1 MDMTVNRLPSRTWNQ
16 LGMNESRISG
26 IEIERKYPLSLE
38 LSGQGLEW
46 NPEEPEDAARIWAEI
61 ETGMGPDMDRL
72 GSSGEPDLLMS
83 APGTFHGEP
92 AVLDLALGAGEKCS
106 NTLHMFAGKGS
117 TMTAAVICRSTDKG
131 EGIFALQTKIYAQK
145 GARVRLYMVQLLDK
159 DCISLNDIGGI
170 CGEGAQVEI
179 VRLELG
185 AGKAYAGG
193 LMDLM
198 GDNSSFQARIG
209 YSGGQGQHLDMNY
222 TARHR
227 GIKTESL
234 MDASGVLTDDAFKL
248 FRGTIDFISGS
259 SGSKGEEK
267 EDVLLLGENMVNQT
281 IPLILCG
288 EDDVEGNHGA
298 TIGKLDERMMFYLYS
313 RGISKENAEQMMARA
328 RIDALC
334 ERIPVRKIREQ
345 VYTYLEG
352 GQGNGEL

>member
-16 LGMNESRISG
+16 LGMNESRITG
-26 IEIERKYPLSLE
+26 IEIEKKYPLSPE
-38 LSGQGLEW
+38 LSGRGLKW
-46 NPEEPEDAARIWAEI
+46 NPEEPEDMAGIWAEI
-61 ETGMGPDMDRL
+61 GTGMGPDMDRL
-72 GSSGEPDLLMS
+72 GSSGEPDLLIS
-83 APGTFHGEP
+83 EPGSFHGEP
-92 AVLDLALGAGEKCS
+92 AVMDFALGAGEKCS
-106 NTLHMFAGKGS
+106 NTLHLFAGKGS
-117 TMTAAVICRSTDKG
+117 AMTAAVICRSTGKG
-131 EGIFALQTKIYAQK
+131 KGMFALQTKIYAQE
-145 GARVRLYMVQLLDK
+145 GARVRLYMVQLLDEA
-159 DCISLNDIGGI
+159 CISLNDIGGI

-198 GDNSSFQARIG
+198 GDNSSFQARVG
-209 YSGGQGQHLDMNY
+209 YSGRHGQHLDMNY

-227 GIKTESL
+227 GKKTESL
-234 MDASGVLTDDAFKL
+234 MDASGVLRDDAFKL

-267 EDVLLLGENMVNQT
+267 EDVLLLGEDMVNQT

-298 TIGKLDERMMFYLYS
+298 TIGKLDERMMYYLCS
-313 RGISKENAEQMMARA
+313 RGISQKEAERMMARA

-345 VYTYLEG
+345 VYAYLEG
-352 GQGNGEL
+352 GEGDGEL